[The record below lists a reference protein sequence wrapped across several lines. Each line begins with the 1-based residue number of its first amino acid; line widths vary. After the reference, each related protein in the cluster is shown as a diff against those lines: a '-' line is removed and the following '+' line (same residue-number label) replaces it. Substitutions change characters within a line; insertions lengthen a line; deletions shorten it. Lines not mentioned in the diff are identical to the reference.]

1 MIGKT
6 TRQVCLLGV
15 SVLALGSTPALAQRT
30 GPQNAYD
37 DENVIIVSA
46 NKREQTLQ
54 ETPIAITAVSA
65 EQVELRGISET
76 KDLAAIAPNVTVSGA
91 TTNAT
96 ASVVTIRGIV
106 TPGDETQGFDS
117 PIGLYLDGV
126 YLARSAAS
134 SFEIGDIERIE
145 VLRGPQGTLFG
156 RNTTGGAINYITKR
170 PTDDANLKLKF
181 GYGNYNSQLARLS
194 LNTGDRGGV
203 RIAAGYL
210 YKARDGIL
218 DNLLEP
224 RDSRDPGSYRTHSLR
239 VAVEADLTDNLLLTN
254 VFDWTQT
261 KGGSPYNQLSAV
273 GDGTFRPNVTIG
285 GFTFAQVQPAN
296 VLGYLNDA
304 RVLEAACPQPV
315 DAIGYARRDKVCSES
330 NTLATDRVYGNM
342 TRLEWTGDSVLIR
355 STTALR
361 WWRNRIYGTDL
372 DGLGTLEGPLFNIG
386 ATNFLNGFPASL
398 LGGNPITGDG
408 LGFPAGTAAFLA
420 SQTIPSVVQGLFN
433 AQNTRRQKQFSQEL
447 EIIGGTGTSF
457 EWVLGGFFFKESGY
471 ELNPQNFG
479 FVLDTN
485 QAVYTD
491 AAILATLVGIGF
503 PENSASFLAPIL
515 GPKFRAANP
524 APYRIIPQQSTLG
537 YFARGESYAIYG
549 QGTLRPGG
557 ADAPLGITLGL
568 RYSWDK
574 KEFERFQNGAT
585 PYTSAV
591 DLDLNTRSAKFSQPT
606 GHITIDYQPTNRIN
620 VYAKAARGYRSGGFN
635 ARQSTQQDN
644 PATPGVNEAI
654 ALIPFNEEK
663 IDAFEL
669 GAKFDF
675 GRARLNLAAFHNIY
689 KDQQVTVP
697 IPITGGGSFGT
708 QVVNAGKTTYTGFE
722 AEGAIELM
730 DSLMLEGSLGYLDI
744 KIKELPAADINGD
757 LRNIASVVTP
767 ALAPK
772 WTGAA
777 SITWSDTIGS
787 GDTRLTARL
796 GWTYTSKQ
804 ALFPNPLTA
813 PFQAETSS
821 GARSLFNAQLR
832 LSDIDI
838 GGGNRLAVQ
847 LWGRNIFDKEYL
859 SRSVDLGALGF
870 GTAIYGDPA
879 TFGIEAEVSF

>member
-1 MIGKT
+1 MTGKT
-6 TRQVCLLGV
+6 TRRFCLLGA
-15 SVLALGSTPALAQRT
+15 STLAICATPALAQSST
-30 GPQNAYD
+30 PQGAYED
-37 DENVIIVSA
+37 SNVIIVSA

-65 EQVELRGISET
+65 QEVELRGISET
-76 KDLAAIAPNVTVSGA
+76 KDLSAVAPNVTVSGA

-96 ASVVTIRGIV
+96 AAVVTIRGIP

-126 YLARSAAS
+126 YLARAAAA
-134 SFEIGDIERIE
+134 SFEIGEIERIE

-194 LNTGDRGGV
+194 FNTGDRGGV
-203 RIAAGYL
+203 RISAGYL

-224 RDSRDPGSYRTHSLR
+224 DDSKDPGSYKTHSVR
-239 VAVEADLTDNLLLTN
+239 VALEADIADNLLLTN

-261 KGGSPYNQLSAV
+261 KGGAPYNQLAAV

-285 GFTFAQVQPAN
+285 GYTFAQVQPAN
-296 VLGYLNDA
+296 VLGYLNEA
-304 RVLEAACPQPV
+304 TVLESQCSQPV
-315 DAIGYARRDKVCSES
+315 ASISLKRLDKVCSES
-330 NTLATDRVYGNM
+330 NGLALDQVYGNM
-342 TRLEWTGDSVLIR
+342 TRLEWTGDSILIR
-355 STTALR
+355 STTAFR
-361 WWRNRIYGTDL
+361 WWKNRIYGTDL
-372 DGLGTLEGPLFNIG
+372 DGMGTLKGPLFSQATLFNGMPESLIG
-386 ATNFLNGFPASL
+386 FVLPPAQ
-398 LGGNPITGDG
+398 
-408 LGFPAGTAAFLA
+408 AAFA
-420 SQTIPSVVQGLFN
+420 PFIAATPVPEVVQGLFN

-447 EIIGGTGTSF
+447 EIVGGTGSSF
-457 EWVLGGFFFKESGY
+457 EWVLGGFYFKESGY

-485 QAVYTD
+485 LAVFTD
-491 AAILATLVGIGF
+491 A
-503 PENSASFLAPIL
+503 SFGPL
-515 GPKFRAANP
+515 GAAFRAANP
-524 APYRIIPQQSTLG
+524 ARYRIIPQQSTLG

-549 QGTLRPGG
+549 QGTYRPGG
-557 ADAPLGITLGL
+557 ADSPFGVTVGL

-591 DLDLNTRSAKFSQPT
+591 DLALNKRSAKFSQPT
-606 GHITIDYQPTNRIN
+606 GHITLDYQPTNRIN
-620 VYAKAARGYRSGGFN
+620 LYAKAARGYRSGGFN

-644 PATPGVNEAI
+644 PATPDVNEEI

-663 IDAFEL
+663 IDAYEV

-697 IPITGGGSFGT
+697 IPIVGGGSFGT

-722 AEGAIELM
+722 AEAAVNLT
-730 DSLMLEGSLGYLDI
+730 DALLLEGSFGYLDI
-744 KIKELPAADINGD
+744 KVKQLPAADINGD

-767 ALAPK
+767 GLAPK
-772 WTGAA
+772 YTGAA
-777 SITWSDTIGS
+777 SIAWSDTIGS

-832 LSDIDI
+832 VSEIEI
-838 GGGNRLAVQ
+838 GNGNKLAVQ
-847 LWGRNIFDKEYL
+847 LWGKNIFDKEYL
-859 SRSVDLGALGF
+859 SRSVDLGQLGF

-879 TFGIEAEVSF
+879 TFGIEAEIAF

>member
-1 MIGKT
+1 MNT
-6 TRQVCLLGV
+6 TITRRICLLGA
-15 SVLALGSTPALAQRT
+15 SAIAIAATPALAQ
-30 GPQNAYD
+30 GSQSAFEDVN
-37 DENVIIVSA
+37 EIIVSA
-46 NKREQTLQ
+46 NKRETTLQ

-96 ASVVTIRGIV
+96 AAVVTIRGIP

-126 YLARSAAS
+126 YLARAAAA
-134 SFEIGDIERIE
+134 SFEIGEIERIE

-156 RNTTGGAINYITKR
+156 RNTTGGAINYISKR
-170 PTDDANLKLKF
+170 PTDDASLKLKF
-181 GYGNYNSQLARLS
+181 GYGNYNQQLARLAV
-194 LNTGDRGGV
+194 NTGDRGGV
-203 RIAAGYL
+203 RVSAGYL

-224 RDSRDPGSYRTHSLR
+224 DDSKDPGSYKTHSVR
-239 VAVEADLTDNLLLTN
+239 VAIEADLADNLLFTN
-254 VFDWTQT
+254 VSDWTQT
-261 KGGSPYNQLSAV
+261 KGGAPFNQLAAV

-296 VLGYLNDA
+296 VRGYLNSA
-304 RVLEAACPQPV
+304 RVLEAECPQPLA
-315 DAIGYARRDKVCSES
+315 AIGVARREKVCSES
-330 NTLATDRVYGNM
+330 NGLSTDRVYGNM
-342 TRLEWTGDSVLIR
+342 TRFEWTGDSILIR
-355 STTALR
+355 STTAFR
-361 WWRNRIYGTDL
+361 WWKNRIYGTDL
-372 DGLGTLEGPLFNIG
+372 DGMGTLEGPLFST
-386 ATNFLNGFPASL
+386 ASLFNGMPASL
-398 LGGNPITGDG
+398 LAFIPTLPPGSAPFI
-408 LGFPAGTAAFLA
+408 AAA
-420 SQTIPSVVQGLFN
+420 PVPKVVQGLFN

-447 EIIGGTGTSF
+447 EVVGGTGSSF

-485 QAVYTD
+485 QAVFTD
-491 AAILATLVGIGF
+491 A
-503 PENSASFLAPIL
+503 SFGPL
-515 GPKFRAANP
+515 GAGFRAANP
-524 APYRIIPQQSTLG
+524 ARYRLVQQQSTLG

-549 QGTLRPGG
+549 QGTFRPGG

-591 DLDLNTRSAKFSQPT
+591 DLDLNNRSAKFSQPT
-606 GHITIDYQPTNRIN
+606 GHITVDYQPNNGLN

-644 PATPGVNEAI
+644 PATPTVNEAI

-663 IDAFEL
+663 IDAFEV

-675 GRARLNLAAFHNIY
+675 GMARLNLAAFHNIY

-697 IPITGGGSFGT
+697 IPIVGGGSFGT
-708 QVVNAGKTTYTGFE
+708 QVVNAGKTTYTGLE
-722 AEGAIELM
+722 AEAMVRLT
-730 DSLMLEGSLGYLDI
+730 DQFMLEGSLGYLDI
-744 KIKELPAADINGD
+744 KIKQLPAADITGT

-777 SITWSDTIGS
+777 SVSYSDTIGS

-804 ALFPNPLTA
+804 VLFSNPLTA

-832 LSDIDI
+832 VSDIEI
-838 GGGNRLAVQ
+838 GNGNKLAVQ

-859 SRSVDLGALGF
+859 SRSVDLGQLGF

-879 TFGIEAEVSF
+879 TFGIEAEITF